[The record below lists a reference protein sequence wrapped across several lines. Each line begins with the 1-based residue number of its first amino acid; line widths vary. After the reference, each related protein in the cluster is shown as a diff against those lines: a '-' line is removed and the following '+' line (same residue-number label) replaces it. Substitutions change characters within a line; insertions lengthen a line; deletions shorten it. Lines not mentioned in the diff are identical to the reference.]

1 MLFFQK
7 TNHQKMEEKILKLI
21 DRYQS
26 QIQKYDSTLKFSR
39 NDIVEGL
46 KMATEDAV
54 FDLKNIIANCQTK
67 K

>member
-1 MLFFQK
+1 MRFFQK

-26 QIQKYDSTLKFSR
+26 QIQKYDSTLKFKH

-54 FDLKNIIANCQTK
+54 CDLKNIVANCRTK
-67 K
+67 